1 MTTTK
6 PRTPASPDT
15 TTIDAREVAWAAAEV
30 AALLRRANAD
40 TVVGTV
46 LQQTLRELNS
56 LKQSAEASVVGPFRL
71 KAA

>member
-6 PRTPASPDT
+6 SRTPASPAA
-15 TTIDAREVAWAAAEV
+15 TTIDASEVAWAAAEI
-30 AALLRRANAD
+30 ATLLRRANAD
-40 TVVGTV
+40 TVVGMV

-56 LKQSAEASVVGPFRL
+56 LKQSADASVVGPFRL